1 MIVEDAKT
9 CVLLIKD
16 PFLFSRS
23 IHETWILDQMFKPI
37 SSLAESG
44 INDSCF
50 EILELTTDSHVPN
63 SGSSISTPFPGGSSR
78 AASPNA
84 TSIGGIK
91 EREKTLRITPQT
103 RIFTLA
109 EKYRIV
115 FLIDLSASMSTIN
128 TYFLF
133 SRCRWRHGKAKSQ
146 HKCRVRDVR

>member
-23 IHETWILDQMFKPI
+23 IHVCFILDQMFKPI
-37 SSLAESG
+37 SSLAESSR
-44 INDSCF
+44 NDSCF
-50 EILELTTDSHVPN
+50 EILELTTESFIPG
-63 SGSSISTPFPGGSSR
+63 SGSA
-78 AASPNA
+78 AASFPSGSLVSS
-84 TSIGGIK
+84 TSASLGGTK

-115 FLIDLSASMSTIN
+115 FLIDLSASMSMPLVSLNQFI
-128 TYFLF
+128 
-133 SRCRWRHGKAKSQ
+133 RCCWRHWKAKS
-146 HKCRVRDVR
+146 